1 MSDMLD
7 RLKTAIADRF
17 RIERELG
24 VTAAGGE
31 RLTETGVSVGTPH
44 YMTPAFPAALL
55 LLWR

>member
-1 MSDMLD
+1 MLD
-7 RLKTAIADRF
+7 RLKTAIADRY